1 MSNKGYEVKPFPIM
15 RRATIG
21 ILEAASRKHMIHAIL
36 EVDVTKPRD
45 LIRQYRVRSGDTLS
59 FTGYLIYCLAE
70 AIDINKHMHA
80 YRDWRN
86 RLILF
91 NDVDVSTPIERDV
104 GDKKQVIPF
113 IVRSANNKSILQIHH
128 EIRQAQFSEPE
139 QTGVFPLMR
148 LFMMFPAFIRG
159 SFFRIMDRFPHVMK
173 KNGGT
178 VMLTNVGL
186 FGEGGGW
193 GIPIATHTLNVTV
206 GGIINRQIVASR
218 GPEERDHLCLTVS
231 FDHDIIDG
239 APAARFLQRFKEI
252 IEGGESLKQLNESG
266 T

>member
-1 MSNKGYEVKPFPIM
+1 
-15 RRATIG
+15 
-21 ILEAASRKHMIHAIL
+21 MIHAII
-36 EVDVTKPRD
+36 EVDVTEPRD
-45 LIRQYRVRSGDTLS
+45 LIRQYQASSSETLS
-59 FTGYLIYCLAE
+59 FTGYLIHCLAE

-91 NDVDVSTPIERDV
+91 NDVDVSTPIERDI
-104 GDKKQVIPF
+104 GGKKQVVPI
-113 IVRSANNKSILQIHH
+113 ILRSANKKSILQIHR
-128 EIRQAQFSEPE
+128 EIRQAQSSEPK
-139 QTGVFPLMR
+139 QTGVLPLMR
-148 LFMMFPAFIRG
+148 LFLLIPAFMRG
-159 SFFRIMDRFPHVMK
+159 WFFRFMDRFPHAMK

-206 GGIINRQIVASR
+206 GGIVNRQITASR

-239 APAARFLQRFKEI
+239 APAARFLERFREI
-252 IEGGESLKQLNESG
+252 IEGGDCLRQLAS
-266 T
+266 

>member
-1 MSNKGYEVKPFPIM
+1 MSNKGYEVKPFSPM
-15 RRATIG
+15 RRATTG

-36 EVDVTKPRD
+36 EVDVSEPRD
-45 LIRQYRVRSGDTLS
+45 LIRQYQARNGETLS
-59 FTGYLIYCLAE
+59 FTSYLIHCLAK
-70 AIDINKHMHA
+70 AVDINKHMHA

-91 NDVDVSTPIERDV
+91 DDVDVSTPIERDV
-104 GDKKQVIPF
+104 GEKKQVIPF
-113 IVRSANNKSILQIHH
+113 ILRSANMKPLLELHR
-128 EIRQAQFSEPE
+128 EIRHAQSCEPE
-139 QTGVFPLMR
+139 RTGVYPLMR
-148 LFMMFPAFIRG
+148 LFLMFPSFIRG
-159 SFFRIMDRFPHVMK
+159 LFFRIMDRFPHVMK

-206 GGIINRQIVASR
+206 GGIINHPIAASR
-218 GPEERDHLCLTVS
+218 GPEEREHLCLTVS

-252 IEGGESLKQLNESG
+252 IEGGEALKQLVS
-266 T
+266 

>member
-1 MSNKGYEVKPFPIM
+1 MSNKRHEVKPFPPM
-15 RRATIG
+15 RRATTG

-36 EVDVTKPRD
+36 EVDVSKPRD
-45 LIRQYRVRSGDTLS
+45 LIRRYQAMNGETLS
-59 FTGYLIYCLAE
+59 FTSYLIHCLAN
-70 AIDINKHMHA
+70 AVHINKHMHA

-91 NDVDVSTPIERDV
+91 DDVDVSTPIERDV
-104 GDKKQVIPF
+104 GDKKQVVPLIL
-113 IVRSANNKSILQIHH
+113 RSANMKPLLELHR
-128 EIRQAQFSEPE
+128 EIRQAQSSEPE
-139 QTGVFPLMR
+139 RTGVFPLMR
-148 LFMMFPAFIRG
+148 IFLIIPTFISG
-159 SFFRIMDRFPHVMK
+159 AFFRIMDRFPHVMK
-173 KNGGT
+173 NNGGT

-206 GGIINRQIVASR
+206 GGIINRPIVTSR
-218 GPEERDHLCLTVS
+218 GLEESEHLCLTVS

-252 IEGGESLKQLNESG
+252 IEGGESLKQLAS
-266 T
+266 